1 MNIENLPNGV
11 NWILGLGFT
20 AGVLALLVFAP
31 QFFWVLLPFAGV
43 FLAKAFNVI

>member
-1 MNIENLPNGV
+1 MSIDNLPKSA
-11 NWILGLGFT
+11 NWILALGFT
-20 AGVLALLVFAP
+20 AGVILLLVFAP